1 MLLRG
6 FSSSASPGTRWR
18 AMAQKKLPELNMR
31 IEEAEN
37 MKVVLE
43 AMCRCDCPTFDDCAR
58 ATHTVWA

>member
-1 MLLRG
+1 
-6 FSSSASPGTRWR
+6 
-18 AMAQKKLPELNMR
+18 MAQKKLPELNMR